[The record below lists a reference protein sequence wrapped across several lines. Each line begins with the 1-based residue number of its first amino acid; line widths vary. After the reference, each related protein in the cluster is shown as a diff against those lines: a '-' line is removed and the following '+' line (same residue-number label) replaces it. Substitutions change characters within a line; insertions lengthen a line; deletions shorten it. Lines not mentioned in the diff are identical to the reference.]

1 MGAMNFTAFFV
12 EHGGVLMPNLTKHG
26 SRRLRHR
33 LSTSMQSDKEYLQRV
48 IKYGLLPSE
57 VRGELADFMR
67 GKAIQN
73 GTSHVCRIYAQ
84 AMHIFTKEE
93 SLVTVYRLPK
103 DLIPEADKQ
112 GAEKHRRVKEE
123 KKAHKLMRERAKREK
138 YLERRRAKWMKEYEK
153 EIDLRI

>member
-1 MGAMNFTAFFV
+1 
-12 EHGGVLMPNLTKHG
+12 MPNLTKHG
-26 SRRLRHR
+26 SRRLRRR

-103 DLIPEADKQ
+103 NLIPEADKQ

-123 KKAHKLMRERAKREK
+123 KKAHKLMRERAKRE
-138 YLERRRAKWMKEYEK
+138 RRRAKWMKEYEK